1 MARQKNTGKTSKK
14 VSKTKKNIAV
24 AKKAKKSPTKKV
36 VKKKKETRGRPPLP
50 SYVKLFRSFK
60 KKIKDFRKKIK
71 KRRKKIKAN
80 YQSLLKTLGLKRGRG
95 RKKLPWYVHWR
106 RNKLDKKKQKTK
118 TKKRKAKKK
127 ASRKK
132 KVLQFFGLA
141 RKAGRPKKRKPFVYK
156 LQDSVKNFFKKR
168 DIFKVNL
175 GRKRKKQI
183 YFRIS
188 YFTSLFVTVLF
199 LALSVATY
207 ELVFEDL
214 PSATDLTQKEQIVTT
229 RILDRNGNLLYRVY
243 EDENRT
249 LVPISHVSD
258 YLKEATLA
266 IEDKDFYSHIGF
278 SPRGIVRALFANI
291 SGETVQGGS
300 TITQQLIKNRLLT
313 NERTFKRKLREIL
326 LSVVVEGVYSKDQIL
341 EMYLNTVAY
350 GGSTYGI
357 EEAAWRYFD
366 KSSSQLT
373 LAEASLLAGLPQAP
387 SIYSPF
393 GSDPE
398 LAYARQAEVLRRM
411 VEDGYI
417 SELQAQEA
425 KAEELV
431 FNQNKIEIEAPH
443 FVMYVRKILA
453 EQYGEE
459 ELYKGGLEV
468 RTTLDL
474 SLQSEVQEVVT
485 NEILKLAPL
494 KISNGAAMVTNPKTG
509 EILAMVGGADYFDFA
524 HDGQV
529 NVTLRPRQP
538 GSSIK
543 PLTYALAFENGKTAV
558 STVDDSAIVYQIPGS
573 KPYAPKNYDG
583 KFHGVVTLREA
594 LASSYNV
601 PAVKLAAE
609 LGVSNLIDKGE
620 DLGITTWND
629 RSRFGL
635 SLTLG
640 AGEVRMLDMTELY
653 SSFANLGYPVEANPL
668 LEVTNYKGET
678 LYRNNC
684 ALDRDNC
691 YQNLELSPKAAYLV
705 TSILSDNNARSSA
718 FGLYSV
724 LNIPKQ
730 EVAVKTGTTNNMK
743 DNWTVGYTTDRLVA
757 TWVGNNDNTAM
768 SYVAS
773 GITGAS
779 PIWNKI
785 MLLLLDEE
793 NPHAFVVPDEMIKIK
808 ICTKT
813 GTLPCSACPIVK
825 EEVFVQGTEPKRACN
840 NQYFEDLANEES
852 KILEGASI

>member
-1 MARQKNTGKTSKK
+1 MAGRKNNQKKRKK
-14 VSKTKKNIAV
+14 VSKIKKNNVI
-24 AKKAKKSPTKKV
+24 AKKTKKSP
-36 VKKKKETRGRPPLP
+36 VKPTVKEKKETRGRPPLP
-50 SYVKLFRSFK
+50 FYVKFFRGLK

-71 KRRKKIKAN
+71 RNRKKIEADWQKI
-80 YQSLLKTLGLKRGRG
+80 LRIIGLKKGRG
-95 RKKLPWYVHWR
+95 RKSLPFYIHWK
-106 RNKLDKKKQKTK
+106 RNFFD
-118 TKKRKAKKK
+118 
-127 ASRKK
+127 RKK
-132 KVLQFFGLA
+132 KKKKLRKRRIKKRERIKKKILQFFHLE
-141 RKAGRPKKRKPFVYK
+141 RKAGRPKKRKAFVYK
-156 LQDSVKNFFKKR
+156 LQSSFKKFFKKR
-168 DIFKVNL
+168 DLFQVNL
-175 GRKRKKQI
+175 GKKKIRQI
-183 YFRIS
+183 RFRIS
-188 YFTSLFVTVLF
+188 YFTSFLFTLLF
-199 LALSVATY
+199 LAFSVATY
-207 ELVFEDL
+207 ELIFKDL

-229 RILDRNGNLLYRVY
+229 RILDRNGKLLYRVY

-249 LVPISHVSD
+249 LVSLNHVSD
-258 YLKEATLA
+258 YLKDATIA

-278 SPRGIVRALFANI
+278 SPKGIVRALFANI
-291 SGETVQGGS
+291 SGEVVQGGS

-313 NERTFKRKLREIL
+313 NERTLKRKLREIL

-341 EMYLNTVAY
+341 EMYLNTVPY

-357 EEAAWRYFD
+357 EEASWRYFD
-366 KSSSQLT
+366 KSSSELS

-387 SIYSPF
+387 SVYSPF

-425 KAEELV
+425 KAEKLL
-431 FNQNKIEIEAPH
+431 FNQNKTDIEAPH

-474 SLQSEVQEVVT
+474 DLQNQVQDIVSA
-485 NEILKLAPL
+485 EIDKLLAL

-509 EILAMVGGADYFDFA
+509 EILAMVGGANYFDFA
-524 HDGQV
+524 NDGQV
-529 NVTLRPRQP
+529 NVTIRPRQP

-543 PLTYALAFENGKTAV
+543 PLTYSLAFENGKTAV
-558 STVDDSAIVYQIPGS
+558 STIDDSAIVYQIPGS

-583 KFHGVVTLREA
+583 KFHGIVTLREA

-609 LGVSNLIDKGE
+609 LGVSNIIDKAE

-635 SLTLG
+635 SITLG

-653 SSFANLGYPVEANPL
+653 SSFANLGYPVEANPF
-668 LEVTNYKGET
+668 LEVKNYKGEI
-678 LYRNNC
+678 LYRNDC
-684 ALDRDNC
+684 ALDKNNC
-691 YQNLELSPKAAYLV
+691 YQNLELSPKAAYLI
-705 TSILSDNNARSSA
+705 TSILSDNKARSPA

-724 LNIPKQ
+724 LNIPNQ

-743 DNWTVGYTTDRLVA
+743 DNWTIGYTTDRLVA

-785 MLLLLDEE
+785 MLLLLDED
-793 NPHAFVVPDEMIKIK
+793 NPHAFVVPDEMVKVE

-813 GTLPCSACPIVK
+813 GTLPCSACPVIK
-825 EEVFVQGTEPKRACN
+825 EEVFVKGTEPTKACN
-840 NQYFEDLANEES
+840 NQYFEDLANQES

>member
-1 MARQKNTGKTSKK
+1 
-14 VSKTKKNIAV
+14 
-24 AKKAKKSPTKKV
+24 
-36 VKKKKETRGRPPLP
+36 
-50 SYVKLFRSFK
+50 
-60 KKIKDFRKKIK
+60 
-71 KRRKKIKAN
+71 
-80 YQSLLKTLGLKRGRG
+80 
-95 RKKLPWYVHWR
+95 
-106 RNKLDKKKQKTK
+106 
-118 TKKRKAKKK
+118 
-127 ASRKK
+127 
-132 KVLQFFGLA
+132 
-141 RKAGRPKKRKPFVYK
+141 
-156 LQDSVKNFFKKR
+156 
-168 DIFKVNL
+168 
-175 GRKRKKQI
+175 
-183 YFRIS
+183 
-188 YFTSLFVTVLF
+188 
-199 LALSVATY
+199 
-207 ELVFEDL
+207 
-214 PSATDLTQKEQIVTT
+214 
-229 RILDRNGNLLYRVY
+229 
-243 EDENRT
+243 
-249 LVPISHVSD
+249 
-258 YLKEATLA
+258 
-266 IEDKDFYSHIGF
+266 
-278 SPRGIVRALFANI
+278 
-291 SGETVQGGS
+291 
-300 TITQQLIKNRLLT
+300 
-313 NERTFKRKLREIL
+313 
-326 LSVVVEGVYSKDQIL
+326 
-341 EMYLNTVAY
+341 MYLNTVAY

-366 KSSSQLT
+366 KSSSDLS

-425 KAEELV
+425 KAEKLV
-431 FNQNKIEIEAPH
+431 FNQNKTDINAPH

-474 SLQSEVQEVVT
+474 DLQNEVQNIVT
-485 NEILKLAPL
+485 NEINQLAVL
-494 KISNGAAMVTNPKTG
+494 RISNGAAMVTNPKTG
-509 EILAMVGGADYFDFA
+509 EILAMVGGAYYFDFA
-524 HDGQV
+524 NDGQV
-529 NVTLRPRQP
+529 NVPLRPRQP

-558 STVDDSAIVYQIPGS
+558 STIDDSAIVYQIPGS

-583 KFHGVVTLREA
+583 KFHGLVTLREA

-653 SSFANLGYPVEANPL
+653 SSFANLGYPVEANPF
-668 LEVTNYKGET
+668 LEITNYKGEI
-678 LYRNNC
+678 LYRNDC
-684 ALDRDNC
+684 ALDKDNC
-691 YQNLELSPKAAYLV
+691 YQNLELSPKAAYII
-705 TSILSDNNARSSA
+705 TSILSDNNARSPA

-724 LNIPKQ
+724 LNIPNQ

-743 DNWTVGYTTDRLVA
+743 DNWTIGYTTDRLVA

-785 MLLLLDEE
+785 MLLLLDEAE
-793 NPHAFVVPDEMIKIK
+793 PHKFALPDEMVKVK
-808 ICTKT
+808 ICVST
-813 GTLPCSACPIVK
+813 GTLPCSACPLIK
-825 EEVFVQGTEPKRACN
+825 EEVFVKGTEPKQACT
-840 NQYFEDLANEES
+840 NQYFEDLANQEN
-852 KILEGASI
+852 KILDGISI